1 MSGSGSSFL
10 RGAIQPDDGTQVAE
24 FVVRWLHNNE
34 TEHPNHGNDE
44 FAENSAFFIFAVI
57 VVGFIGLSC
66 LYCVCHMVMLVCC
79 GPPNRTVADLVTDD
93 FSFSL
98 NSRQRRAILE
108 AIFSDT
114 SKAVTDSMFFKDK
127 KASAMDVMEK
137 EEIPNDTTD
146 IQTDADSVDL
156 EANADALALT
166 PIPVAVTAL
175 IMTPDDVLAR
185 GMHSACTAQTEQTL
199 SAESEQGISAQDYTQ
214 EVRRSAPWQQ
224 SADGAKTDKD
234 LRIPPLAEESKDE
247 EEELQL
253 PKLAPSPKVAHS
265 VSCSKDESKVGD
277 DEENV
282 CAICL
287 SGYNEGET
295 VISSKYCNHLFHK
308 DCILQWLDK
317 HDECPC
323 CRVDMVT
330 SGDVSKATATI
341 VGRTRMIKA
350 VEPIRVRSQPASPHP
365 RSPRG
370 VSPRARFGS
379 R

>member
-1 MSGSGSSFL
+1 
-10 RGAIQPDDGTQVAE
+10 
-24 FVVRWLHNNE
+24 
-34 TEHPNHGNDE
+34 
-44 FAENSAFFIFAVI
+44 
-57 VVGFIGLSC
+57 
-66 LYCVCHMVMLVCC
+66 
-79 GPPNRTVADLVTDD
+79 
-93 FSFSL
+93 
-98 NSRQRRAILE
+98 
-108 AIFSDT
+108 
-114 SKAVTDSMFFKDK
+114 MFFKDK

-265 VSCSKDESKVGD
+265 VSCSKDESEVGD

-287 SGYNEGET
+287 SGY
-295 VISSKYCNHLFHK
+295 SKC
-308 DCILQWLDK
+308 
-317 HDECPC
+317 
-323 CRVDMVT
+323 
-330 SGDVSKATATI
+330 
-341 VGRTRMIKA
+341 
-350 VEPIRVRSQPASPHP
+350 
-365 RSPRG
+365 
-370 VSPRARFGS
+370 
-379 R
+379 